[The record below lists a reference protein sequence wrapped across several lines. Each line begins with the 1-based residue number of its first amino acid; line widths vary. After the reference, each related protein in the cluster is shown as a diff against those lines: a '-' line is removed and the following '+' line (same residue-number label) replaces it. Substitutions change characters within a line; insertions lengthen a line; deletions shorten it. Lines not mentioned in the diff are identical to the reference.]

1 MIDYIDKISFNLKV
15 PKNYMKGILPLK
27 ELNRHSGRCHLRY
40 ASKKAQEFG
49 YQSRIDIEQ
58 PEMKVFLLL
67 AEHAIFAQPDME
79 HSFLSAKQKES
90 MLICKIS
97 RIEIARDV
105 ICSSKKESLIHRD
118 FMLEHLRKKHSREQL
133 VYVSKEPIIS
143 EIKYSD
149 KTGYWGRERSKS
161 KLIMYPRI
169 SKKVNEPCVH
179 SEYKFWGASN
189 IKKKTGISTLKDLI
203 NFDFEQFFTQQK
215 EKYITYEKIDYE
227 RLGRWVNNISLR
239 ENVISTFGKC
249 IKFVYNEAER
259 VANLFCRAEGIKT
272 ASDLRKFFKDNQK
285 IINAKKGRRG
295 RWDNKILDLTRYK
308 INTFFNPMDL
318 TAGLI

>member
-1 MIDYIDKISFNLKV
+1 MIYYYDKICINLKV
-15 PKNYMKGILPLK
+15 TKENIEHILPLK
-27 ELNRHSGRCHLRY
+27 ELNSHSARCHLDY
-40 ASKKAQEFG
+40 ASEEAQKFG
-49 YQSRIDIEQ
+49 YQSRLEIEQ
-58 PEMKVFLLL
+58 PEMEVFLLL
-67 AEHAIFAQPDME
+67 AKYEKFM
-79 HSFLSAKQKES
+79 S
-90 MLICKIS
+90 ICEEPKSKYKIS
-97 RIEIARDV
+97 HIEIARDV

-118 FMLEHLRKKHSREQL
+118 FMLEHLRRRYSREQL

-189 IKKKTGISTLKDLI
+189 IKKKTGISTLNDLI

-249 IKFVYNEAER
+249 RKFVYNEAER

-272 ASDLRKFFKDNQK
+272 ASDLRNFFKDNQK

-308 INTFFNPMDL
+308 INTFFNPIDSIG
-318 TAGLI
+318 GLI